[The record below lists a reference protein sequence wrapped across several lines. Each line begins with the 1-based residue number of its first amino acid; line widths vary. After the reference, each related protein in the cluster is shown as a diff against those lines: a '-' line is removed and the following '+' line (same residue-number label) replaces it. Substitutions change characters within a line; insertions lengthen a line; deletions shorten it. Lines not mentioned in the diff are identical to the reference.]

1 MSPEGWL
8 ALVATPIGNLGDIT
22 LRALRTLKEAD
33 LIAAEDTRKTRK
45 LCSHYDI
52 DTDLT
57 SYHQHNE
64 YQKTSRLLDKVEE
77 GTRIAVVS
85 NAGTPAVSDP
95 GYLAVQKALER
106 GIEPRVIPG
115 VSALTFAVPAC
126 GLPVDTFTFLGFPPR
141 KQGKRR
147 NFFRDLRGRE
157 MTYFVLVSVHRIS
170 DVLVDASEM
179 LGPRTKM
186 ALVREATK
194 MHEEVIRGT
203 AEDLVRADRERGGEW
218 RGEFV
223 LAIDARTSRPRD
235 RG

>member
-1 MSPEGWL
+1 MSADGWL
-8 ALVATPIGNLGDIT
+8 ALVATPIGNLEDIT

-45 LCSHYDI
+45 LCSHYNI
-52 DTDLT
+52 KTDLT

-64 YQKTSRLLDKVEE
+64 YQKTPRLLDRVEE

-85 NAGTPAVSDP
+85 NAGPPAVSDP
-95 GYLAVQKALER
+95 GYLVVQKALER
-106 GIEPRVIPG
+106 GIEPCVIPG

-126 GLPVDTFTFLGFPPR
+126 GLPVDKFTFLGFPPR
-141 KQGKRR
+141 KQGSRR

-157 MTYFVLVSVHRIS
+157 TTIFLLVSVHRIS

-186 ALVREATK
+186 SLIREATK

-203 AEDLVRADRERGGEW
+203 AEDLVREDRERDGEW
-218 RGEFV
+218 KGEFV
-223 LAIDARTSRPRD
+223 LAVDGRTTRD
-235 RG
+235 RE